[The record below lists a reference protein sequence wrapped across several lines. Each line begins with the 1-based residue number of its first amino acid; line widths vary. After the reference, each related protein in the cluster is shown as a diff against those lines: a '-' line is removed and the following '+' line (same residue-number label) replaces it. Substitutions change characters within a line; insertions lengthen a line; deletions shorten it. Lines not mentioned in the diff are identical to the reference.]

1 MLEEHKDELKMPL
14 KADNDMESSDLGFSD
29 ENNNVDEHEY

>member
-1 MLEEHKDELKMPL
+1 MREEMNAEPTLPL

-29 ENNNVDEHEY
+29 DRNHADDHLY